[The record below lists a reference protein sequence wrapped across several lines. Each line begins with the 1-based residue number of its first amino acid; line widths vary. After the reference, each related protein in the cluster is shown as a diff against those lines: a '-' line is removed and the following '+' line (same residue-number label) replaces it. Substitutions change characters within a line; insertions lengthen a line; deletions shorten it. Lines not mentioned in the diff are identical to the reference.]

1 LTEQDKAKE
10 KALNYLNKVLGSGQA
25 SFKEDQWE
33 SIWSLVDKNN
43 KNKTVLVVQKTG
55 WGKSIVYFIA
65 TKLLRDEKRGF
76 TILISP
82 LLSLMRN
89 QIDAAE
95 KLGITAKTI
104 NSANEKEW
112 PEIKKGLQE
121 DKVDL
126 LLISP
131 ERLNNEEFKEFFES
145 IFGNIGLFVVDE
157 VHCISD
163 WGHDFRPDYKLI
175 ARVLKL
181 IPKNVPI
188 LATTAT
194 ANDRVIEDIKNIL
207 GNDIVIKRGSLMR
220 SSLILQNIK
229 LSNYAERIAW
239 LAKNI
244 PLIPGSGIIY
254 VLTVNDAEIVAKWL
268 QKNGIAAEP
277 YYSDIDKKEKDTDK
291 NKKEELEQ
299 KLLNNEIKVLVAT
312 VALGMGFDKPDLSF
326 VIHFQR
332 PASVVHYYQQVGR
345 AGRAIEKAYGIM
357 LCGEEDDNI
366 SNYFIKNAFPSK
378 NHIEKIIQ
386 VLKESGDG
394 LKLNEIVKKL
404 NIPMALIEKALKF
417 LSIESPS
424 PIVKNDSKWKLTPNA
439 YSYKIDVELINKITE
454 IRKKEQRQMHDYMD
468 YSECLMSFL
477 RNALNDSNIENCNKC
492 KNCNPTLSIDEKFD
506 KKLYDKAVKF
516 LNSNYIPIKHRKRW
530 PEKDILK
537 DYYDIEGLDI
547 PLELQAEE
555 GLALCLWRD
564 SGWGKLVAK
573 GKYEDNEFSDELV
586 EACAKMFKEMFED
599 NNELKLI
606 PTWATCIPSFKHP
619 DLVPNFAKKL
629 ADKLNL
635 KFIPCIEKVSQ
646 NEQQKDMENS
656 YFKVKNLCGV
666 FKINLK
672 CLKEPCLLIDDV
684 IDSGWTFTVAAALLH
699 KAGCANVYPMALA
712 SNYLN

>member
-1 LTEQDKAKE
+1 MTEQDKAKE

-65 TKLLRDEKRGF
+65 TKLLREDKRGF

-95 KLGITAKTI
+95 KIGITAKTI
-104 NSANEKEW
+104 NSDNEKEW
-112 PEIKKGLQE
+112 EEIKNELQE
-121 DKVDL
+121 NKVDL

-145 IFGNIGLFVVDE
+145 ISGNIGLFVVDE

-229 LSNYAERIAW
+229 LSNYAERMAW

-277 YYSDIDKKEKDTDK
+277 YYSYIDKKEKDTDK

-299 KLLNNEIKVLVAT
+299 KLLNNEIKVLIAT

-386 VLKESGDG
+386 ALKESGDG

-439 YSYKIDVELINKITE
+439 YSYKIDVEHINKITE
-454 IRKKEQRQMHDYMD
+454 IRKKEQQQMRDYMD

-477 RNALNDSNIENCNKC
+477 QEALNDSNIEKCNKC

-506 KKLYDKAVKF
+506 KKLYDEAVKF
-516 LNSNYIPIKHRKRW
+516 LNSNYIPIKPKKKW

-537 DYYDIEGLDI
+537 KYYYIEGLAI

-555 GLALCLWRD
+555 GFALCLWRD
-564 SGWGKLVAK
+564 SNWGKLVAK
-573 GKYEDNEFSDELV
+573 GKYEENEFSDELV

-599 NNELKLI
+599 NNELKPI
-606 PTWATCIPSFKHP
+606 PTWATCIPSFNHP

-629 ADKLNL
+629 AEKLNL
-635 KFIPCIEKVSQ
+635 EFIPCIEKVSQ
-646 NEQQKDMENS
+646 NEQQKDMENR

-666 FKINLK
+666 FKINGQ
-672 CLKEPCLLIDDV
+672 CLNEPCLLIDDV
-684 IDSGWTFTVAAALLH
+684 VDSGWTFTVAAALLR